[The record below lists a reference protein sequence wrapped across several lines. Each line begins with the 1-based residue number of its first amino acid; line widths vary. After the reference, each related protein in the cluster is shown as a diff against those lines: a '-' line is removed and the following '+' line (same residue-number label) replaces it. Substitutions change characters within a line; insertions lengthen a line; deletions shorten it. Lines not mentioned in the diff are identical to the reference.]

1 MFQKVKFFAI
11 FGFSI
16 GLVFLSLGNATNPF
30 APKKTIQLDQS
41 QYQIRTIAFY
51 NLENLF
57 DIFNDTLIND
67 EASPIMEYNGDRT
80 VPYQKKLNN
89 MARVLSEIG
98 VNEAK
103 TPPAIIGV
111 CEIENKQVLEDLI
124 NTDYLKK
131 YDYGIVHYN
140 SHDYRGIDVALLYRK
155 QFFTPTFSKSYD
167 VKLYDAGDRVY
178 TRDQLLV
185 SGLLDG
191 EMIHVIVNHWPSRR
205 GGEAASRPL
214 RVGAAQYN
222 KLMIDS
228 LQKMYDNPKIIGM
241 GDLNDDPINA
251 SLKEVLQA
259 TGVKKDVKEGGIY
272 NPMEDLF
279 RRGFST
285 LGYRD
290 NINLFD
296 QIYMTSPLLSNDKD
310 YSTWKFFQA
319 NIFNPSYLTNKKGR
333 YKGYSFRSWD
343 TEGFTGG
350 YSDHY
355 PVYIYV
361 VRNKQ

>member
-1 MFQKVKFFAI
+1 MQRHLKSIAAFAFFTV
-11 FGFSI
+11 
-16 GLVFLSLGNATNPF
+16 LVYFISGHSVNPF
-30 APKKTIQLDQS
+30 TEQEKINLDQTE
-41 QYQIRTIAFY
+41 YQIRTIAFY

-57 DIFNDTLIND
+57 DTINDLDLND
-67 EASPIMEYNGDRT
+67 EASPIMELKGDRSDS
-80 VPYQKKLNN
+80 YYKKLNN

-98 VNEAK
+98 VKEAK

-111 CEIENKQVLEDLI
+111 CELENKQVLEDLI
-124 NTDYLKK
+124 HTEYLKK
-131 YDYGIVHYN
+131 YDYGIIHYN
-140 SHDYRGIDVALLYRK
+140 SHDFRGIDVALLYRK
-155 QFFTPTFSKSYD
+155 QFFTPTFHKSYD
-167 VKLYDAGDRVY
+167 VKLYDAGDRVF

-191 EMIHVIVNHWPSRR
+191 EMIHIIVNHWPSRR

-214 RVGAAQYN
+214 RMGAAKYN
-222 KLMIDS
+222 KQMIDS
-228 LQKMYDNPKIIGM
+228 LQKMYDNPKIFGM

-251 SLKEVLQA
+251 SLKEVLHA

-296 QIYMTSPLLSNDKD
+296 QIYMTSPLLGNDKD
-310 YSTWKFFQA
+310 FSSWKFYQA
-319 NIFNPSYLTNKKGR
+319 NIFNPLYLTNPKGR
-333 YKGYSFRSWD
+333 YKGYPLRSWD
-343 TEGFTGG
+343 TGGFTGG

-355 PVYIYV
+355 PVYIYLI
-361 VRNKQ
+361 REKK